1 MGIFERNDIAIDLG
15 TVNTI
20 VRNDMETTLFAK
32 RLVLLLKK
40 NIILIAF

>member
-20 VRNDMETTLFAK
+20 VRNNLEESYFVK
-32 RLVLLLKK
+32 QLVSLLKT
-40 NIILIAF
+40 NLTLAVF